1 MHNEEQ
7 AVTRDDAALL
17 ATDRPIGPNGE
28 PTAAEELP
36 SVAELQERLFA
47 LEQAVIAANTPVAV
61 VFEGWA
67 GADKVRMIAALTRR
81 LDPRGTRVY
90 PISPPRTSETRFP
103 WLFRFWLKT
112 PRYGQ
117 MVLFD
122 RSWYREVLAQRVAEP
137 DSPHWLRQC
146 RDICAFERQLLDD
159 GALLIKFWLDLSR
172 DEQARRFK
180 KLLAD
185 PLTSHRVTDDDLRQ
199 QRHYKKYSQAVDD
212 LLARTSTARAP
223 WHRVNAAAKRQ
234 ARSQVLTTVIERIED
249 HLSLRDVP
257 PSASVDDS
265 SAALRRQRLLV
276 QTRGFTSR
284 SAPPPTEPPAPPAA
298 PAVLRN
304 VRLDLR
310 LDEAVYDRELKLLQ
324 ARIYQLGLEIY
335 RAARPVVILFEG
347 WDAAGK
353 GGAIQRLTAELD
365 PRSYVV
371 HAIAAPTG
379 EDSARHYLYRFWRR
393 LPMQGQIAIFD
404 RSWYGRV
411 LVERVEDFA
420 GPAEWRRAYDE
431 INVFEQ
437 QLTAF
442 GTILLKFWL
451 HISPEEQLRRF
462 EARRTV
468 PYKSWKLTD
477 EDWRNRE
484 KWHHY
489 ESAADEMLLR
499 TGPGHAPW
507 CVVEA
512 EDKRFARIK
521 VLRTVVTRLEEEL
534 GVVPPVVPREKR
546 RNG

>member
-1 MHNEEQ
+1 M
-7 AVTRDDAALL
+7 TRDDAALL
-17 ATDRPIGPNGE
+17 AADRPTGPIRE
-28 PTAAEELP
+28 PAAGDDLP
-36 SVAELQERLFA
+36 SIAELQERLLA
-47 LEQAVIAANTPVAV
+47 LEQAVIAADTPVAV

-67 GADKVRMIAALTRR
+67 GTDKVRMLAALTRR

-117 MVLFD
+117 LALYD
-122 RSWYREVLAQRVAEP
+122 RSWYREVLAERVADP
-137 DSPHWLRQC
+137 DGALWQQRCS
-146 RDICAFERQLLDD
+146 DINAFEQQLLDD
-159 GALLIKFWLDLSR
+159 GGLLIKFWLDLSR

-199 QRHYKKYSQAVDD
+199 QRHYKKFSQAVDD
-212 LLARTSTARAP
+212 LLARTHTTRAP
-223 WHRVNAAAKRQ
+223 WHRINAAAKRQ
-234 ARSQVLTTVIERIED
+234 ARTQVLTTVIDRIES
-249 HLSLRDVP
+249 HLSLSDVP

-265 SAALRRQRLLV
+265 SEALRRQRVLV
-276 QTRGFTSR
+276 QTRGFAAPSR
-284 SAPPPTEPPAPPAA
+284 PALAALPAIPA
-298 PAVLRN
+298 VPAVLRH

-310 LDEAVYDRELKLLQ
+310 LADDVYDRELKQLQ
-324 ARIYQLGLEIY
+324 ARIYQLGLDVY
-335 RAARPVVILFEG
+335 RAARPVVMVFEG

-353 GGAIQRLTAELD
+353 GGAIQRMTAELD

-411 LVERVEDFA
+411 LVERVEGFA
-420 GPAEWRRAYDE
+420 RPDEWRRAYDE
-431 INVFEQ
+431 INVFEH

-451 HISPEEQLRRF
+451 HLSPEEQLRRF
-462 EARRTV
+462 DARRTV
-468 PYKSWKLTD
+468 PYKAWKLTD

-484 KWHHY
+484 KWPHY
-489 ESAADEMLLR
+489 EAAADEMLSR

-507 CVVEA
+507 CIVEA

-521 VLRTVVTRLEEEL
+521 VLRTVVERLEQEL
-534 GVVPPVVPREKR
+534 GTAPPVLQREKR
-546 RNG
+546 RSG